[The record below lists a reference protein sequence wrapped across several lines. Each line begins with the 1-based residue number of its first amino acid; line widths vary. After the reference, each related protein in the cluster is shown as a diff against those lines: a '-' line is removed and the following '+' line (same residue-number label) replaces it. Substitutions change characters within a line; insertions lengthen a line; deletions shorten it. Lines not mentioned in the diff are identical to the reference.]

1 MIITSRPNLRLKH
14 TIILKWSFLNG
25 HIKMTVHFTKTDDLI
40 FFHFNM
46 KKLNMFNFHHIKMM
60 KISFEI
66 TRHYCFVL
74 ATTRNLHTC
83 ACFYVNIRL
92 NKNKSCTTKVEGR
105 FWILEE
111 IKIKIKGKKVFNQI
125 AAKAKNVELT
135 VAFIE
140 AFSRDFRTQS
150 NI

>member
-1 MIITSRPNLRLKH
+1 
-14 TIILKWSFLNG
+14 
-25 HIKMTVHFTKTDDLI
+25 
-40 FFHFNM
+40 
-46 KKLNMFNFHHIKMM
+46 M

-83 ACFYVNIRL
+83 VCFYVNIHL
-92 NKNKSCTTKVEGR
+92 NKNKSCTTEVEDR